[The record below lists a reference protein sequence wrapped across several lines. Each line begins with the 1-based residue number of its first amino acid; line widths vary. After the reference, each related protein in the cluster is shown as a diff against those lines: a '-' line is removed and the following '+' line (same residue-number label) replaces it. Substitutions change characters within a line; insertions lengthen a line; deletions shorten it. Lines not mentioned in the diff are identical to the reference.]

1 MDEEIKR
8 LELNLERL
16 QYSIFANWLGA
27 NESSKET
34 EEKKIGGKSL
44 EVWCQSSLESIV
56 QIHSNFCSYSLT
68 LLDLLKQIPD
78 VISFHL

>member
-56 QIHSNFCSYSLT
+56 
-68 LLDLLKQIPD
+68 
-78 VISFHL
+78 